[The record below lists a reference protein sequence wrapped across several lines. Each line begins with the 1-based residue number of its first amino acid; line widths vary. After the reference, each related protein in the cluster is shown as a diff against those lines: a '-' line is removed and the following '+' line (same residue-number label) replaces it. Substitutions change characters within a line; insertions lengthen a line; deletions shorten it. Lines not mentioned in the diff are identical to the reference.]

1 MQKQSMKC
9 ADARHLTHLAVG
21 DDTQP
26 EEERQLTEHLHSC
39 SDCRSYH
46 AGMVDAM
53 YVIEQVRDE
62 DTDDIPTGFVWPAI
76 AEQLKSRRSVDP
88 APERRRFNG
97 AVAALCVCSLTLAM
111 VTAIQNLPTN
121 DVESVGNYT
130 PIPAMNVSFQPGG
143 NFQNQTVQRPDGAQP
158 GRLVQMSDRNGT
170 LFLVDPVTHQ
180 MYVPYASATRGQ
192 DLSF

>member
-9 ADARHLTHLAVG
+9 ADARHLVHLAVG

-53 YVIEQVRDE
+53 HAIERVRDE
-62 DTDDIPTGFVWPAI
+62 DNVDIPTGVVWPAI
-76 AEQLKSRRSVDP
+76 ASQLKSRRNVGS

-111 VTAIQNLPTN
+111 VTAVQNLPTN
-121 DVESVGNYT
+121 DVVPYGDYSSV
-130 PIPAMNVSFQPGG
+130 PAMNVS
-143 NFQNQTVQRPDGAQP
+143 
-158 GRLVQMSDRNGT
+158 LRNGAAVQSPNGSPQVR
-170 LFLVDPVTHQ
+170 LIQLHDINGKPFLVTPATYQVYAQNLPV
-180 MYVPYASATRGQ
+180 PRGQ

>member
-1 MQKQSMKC
+1 MQNQSMKC

-21 DDTQP
+21 DDIQS

-53 YVIEQVRDE
+53 HAIERVRDE
-62 DTDDIPTGFVWPAI
+62 DINDIPGGTVWPAI
-76 AEQLKSRRSVDP
+76 ADRLKSRRRVNS

-121 DVESVGNYT
+121 DVESLGSYS
-130 PIPAMNVSFQPGG
+130 PIPAMNISYQPGAD
-143 NFQNQTVQRPDGAQP
+143 FQNRIVQQRDGAQP
-158 GRLVQMSDRNGT
+158 GGLVQMSDRNGT
-170 LFLVDPVTHQ
+170 RFWVDPTTNQ
-180 MYVPYASATRGQ
+180 MYVPYASASQ